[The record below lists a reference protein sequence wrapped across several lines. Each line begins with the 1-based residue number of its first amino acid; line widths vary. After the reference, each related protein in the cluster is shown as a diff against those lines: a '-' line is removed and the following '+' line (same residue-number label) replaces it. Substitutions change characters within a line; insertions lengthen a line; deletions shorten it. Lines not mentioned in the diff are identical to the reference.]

1 MLLKTLYMSR
11 GTDHSLWRPP
21 CERDEEREP
30 SRWLAPIG
38 RENWGDFVGFGSS
51 GRRR

>member
-1 MLLKTLYMSR
+1 MLGERARLELPLRMLLKTLYMSR

-30 SRWLAPIG
+30 SRWLAPIE
-38 RENWGDFVGFGSS
+38 RFS
-51 GRRR
+51 